1 MNKRP
6 HRSTRT
12 RAVAQFILIASA
24 LALVGC
30 AAQTDDGIVAGPI
43 LTGTSDA
50 ETTEARIELPRTI
63 AIMPLSNETN
73 SELAI
78 DVVRQTL
85 TNHFGSR
92 NYRVVHTGDVNRR
105 LTAAGY
111 TLDGKG
117 LPELSDLRRITGADG
132 IITGSVTHYD
142 KTFAGVAARISVGV
156 SLFLRNS
163 ADEIVW
169 ETEGVKRSY
178 AGGVSTSPV
187 GLIVNALTAAKHIYG
202 DANLY
207 RAADE
212 LGRSLAAS
220 MPSPAS
226 LSAQTL
232 PTITTVV
239 HSGINQRLNYGD
251 TLSIGLE
258 GDPGLSATALIPE
271 IGLIG
276 LSEAEP
282 GQYVGEIT
290 IDNTLNL
297 DQVAV
302 TGRLENEQ
310 GVASSFVS
318 PFGLLTVDNEAPS
331 GVADL
336 SVVSLDGGIQLTWT
350 PSISADARQ
359 VVITTPDSKSVS
371 ASAIDSTAIISGLTN
386 FADSE
391 IFVAVE
397 DVAGNLSPA
406 QRIVGIAAPDPRFA
420 TATDAD
426 NVLPSFIRGVQR
438 LRASRSPYYLGQ
450 PTTVATDGALIIEP
464 GTVIELSKGSKLTV
478 FGAFA
483 AYGTRSAP
491 IQLITK
497 NNNRVGE
504 FLVLSSKAPSHVAGL
519 SSERVNLPIQ
529 VTSGAPDLID
539 NTLDQTFNAIVV
551 NGASKPTLRGNVI
564 SRATAA
570 GVIVS
575 DQAQPIF
582 QNNSFTDN
590 EPFHIQN
597 GSTFPI
603 NVKGNAFSPAA
614 SPMTILGASISDES

>member
-1 MNKRP
+1 MINRQQW
-6 HRSTRT
+6 STHP
-12 RAVAQFILIASA
+12 RALVQFILIASA
-24 LALVGC
+24 LALGGC

-50 ETTEARIELPRTI
+50 ETAEAATGLPRTI
-63 AIMPLSNETN
+63 AIMPLSNETD

-92 NYRVVHTGDVNRR
+92 NYRVVHTGDVNQR

-156 SLFLRNS
+156 SLTLHNG
-163 ADEIVW
+163 ADELVW

-212 LGRSLAAS
+212 LGRSLATS

-226 LSAQTL
+226 LGAQTL
-232 PTITTVV
+232 PTISTVV
-239 HSGINQRLNYGD
+239 HSGVNQRLNYGD

-271 IGLIG
+271 IGLVG

-297 DQVAV
+297 DQVAI

-331 GVADL
+331 GVTEL
-336 SVVSLDGGIQLTWT
+336 SVLSRDGGIQLTWT
-350 PSISADARQ
+350 PSSSADARQ
-359 VVITTPDSKSVS
+359 VVITTPDGKSVS
-371 ASAIDSTAIISGLTN
+371 ASAMDSTAVISGLTN

-391 IFVAVE
+391 IVVAVE
-397 DVAGNLSPA
+397 DIAGNLSQP
-406 QRIVGIAAPDPRFA
+406 QRLIGIAAPDPRFA

-426 NVLPSFIRGVQR
+426 NVLPAFIRGVQR

-450 PTTVATDGALIIEP
+450 PTTIATDGALIIEP

-478 FGAFA
+478 LGAFA
-483 AYGTRSAP
+483 AYGTKAAP
-491 IQLITK
+491 IQLATK
-497 NNNRVGE
+497 NNSRVGE
-504 FLVLSSKAPSHVAGL
+504 FLVLSSATPSHVAGL
-519 SSERVNLPIQ
+519 SSGQVNLPIQ

-551 NGASKPTLRGNVI
+551 SGASKPTLRGNVI

-582 QNNSFTDN
+582 ESNTFTDN